1 MAIYADLFIDQG
13 SYFDTTINIST
24 LGTFDVNLNGYTA
37 RGKIKKSYS
46 SSSEILFDVSI
57 PDPETGQIVI
67 SLLSDVTAA
76 MKPGRYVYDVEIV
89 ETSTGKVTRVVEG
102 QVEVMPGVT
111 SNAYDPADIPSG
123 EPILDGGIY

>member
-13 SYFDTTINIST
+13 SYFSTVISVGT
-24 LGTFDVNLNGYTA
+24 LGAFNVDLTDYTA

-57 PDPETGQIVI
+57 PDPENGQIII
-67 SLLSDVTAA
+67 SLDSDATGA

-102 QVEVMPGVT
+102 QVEIMPGVT
-111 SNAYDPADIPSG
+111 SNAYVVPLDTV
-123 EPILDGGIY
+123 LDGGFY